1 MKNLKVVIQLMRTTT
16 IFNYLQSELIKR
28 GYNEFVDKDG
38 RLVFFDKDHQFI
50 TKIFSYDEDVS
61 KIVDDLFNGMFL
73 DDAVHYEH
81 LKKKF
86 LYHFINRQ
94 INRQTIE
101 SFKLELLSVF
111 MSNKTYINMVYED
124 LEDHILQKNISHSDN
139 EQNNNQVNS
148 GSTTSDNRSAFADL
162 PQSTANLDVNSTV
175 MQYPS
180 DNTISR
186 NKQTNQQETDGST
199 TNESHSENRSYQLDE
214 LFKSN
219 GVLENILNIFDVKC
233 FLQVW

>member
-1 MKNLKVVIQLMRTTT
+1 MMRTTT
-16 IFNYLQSELIKR
+16 IYNIIHSELIKR
-28 GYNEFVDKDG
+28 GYNEIVDDEG
-38 RLVFFDKDHQFI
+38 NLIYFDSDYQFM
-50 TKIFSYDEDVS
+50 TKIFSYDEDIS
-61 KIVDDLFNGMFL
+61 EIVNDLFNGNVL
-73 DDAVHYEH
+73 DDPVHDEH
-81 LKKKF
+81 FKRSF
-86 LYHFINRQ
+86 FYRFINRQ

-124 LEDHILQKNISHSDN
+124 LEDYILQKNISNSEN

-148 GSTTSDNRSAFADL
+148 GSTTSDNRSAFSDL

-175 MQYPS
+175 MQYTT

-186 NKQTNQQETDGST
+186 NRQTNQQQTDGST
-199 TNESHSENRSYQLDE
+199 TNESNSENRSYSLDE

>member
-1 MKNLKVVIQLMRTTT
+1 MRTTT
-16 IFNYLQSELIKR
+16 IYNIIHSELIKR
-28 GYNEFVDKDG
+28 GYNEIIDEDG
-38 RLVFFDKDHQFI
+38 NLIFFDNDLQFMS
-50 TKIFSYDEDVS
+50 KIFSYDEDIYE
-61 KIVDDLFNGMFL
+61 IVDDLFNGNVL
-73 DDAVHYEH
+73 DDPVHDEH
-81 LKKKF
+81 FKRNF
-86 LYHFINRQ
+86 FYRFINRQ

-111 MSNKTYINMVYED
+111 MSNKTYINMVYND
-124 LEDHILQKNISHSDN
+124 LEDHILQKNISSSDN
-139 EQNNNQVNS
+139 EQKNNQVNS

-162 PQSTANLDVNSTV
+162 PQSIANLDVNNTT

-186 NKQTNQQETDGST
+186 NKQTNQQQTDGST
-199 TNESHSENRSYQLDE
+199 TNESNSENRSYSLDE

>member
-1 MKNLKVVIQLMRTTT
+1 MMRTTT
-16 IFNYLQSELIKR
+16 IYNIIHSELIKR
-28 GYNEFVDKDG
+28 GYNEIVDDEG
-38 RLVFFDKDHQFI
+38 NLIYFDNDLQFMS
-50 TKIFSYDEDVS
+50 KIFSYDEDIS
-61 KIVDDLFNGMFL
+61 EIVDDLFNGNVL
-73 DDAVHYEH
+73 DDPVHDEH
-81 LKKKF
+81 FKRSF
-86 LYHFINRQ
+86 FYRFINRQ

-148 GSTTSDNRSAFADL
+148 GSTTTDNRSAFADL
-162 PQSTANLDVNSTV
+162 PQSTANLDVNNTT

-186 NKQTNQQETDGST
+186 SKQTNQQETDGST
-199 TNESHSENRSYQLDE
+199 TNESHSENRSYSLDE

-219 GVLENILNIFDVKC
+219 GVLENILNIFDIKC

>member
-1 MKNLKVVIQLMRTTT
+1 MMRTTT
-16 IFNYLQSELIKR
+16 IYNIIHSELIKR
-28 GYNEFVDKDG
+28 GYNEIVDDEG
-38 RLVFFDKDHQFI
+38 NLIYFDSDYQFM
-50 TKIFSYDEDVS
+50 TKIFSYDEDIS
-61 KIVDDLFNGMFL
+61 EIVNDLFNGNVL
-73 DDAVHYEH
+73 DDPVHDEH
-81 LKKKF
+81 FKRSF
-86 LYHFINRQ
+86 FYRFINRQ

-124 LEDHILQKNISHSDN
+124 LEDYILQKNISNSEN

-148 GSTTSDNRSAFADL
+148 GSTTSDNRSAFSDL

-175 MQYPS
+175 MQYPT

-186 NKQTNQQETDGST
+186 NKQTNQQQTDGST
-199 TNESHSENRSYQLDE
+199 TNESNSENRSYSLDE

>member
-1 MKNLKVVIQLMRTTT
+1 MRTTT
-16 IFNYLQSELIKR
+16 LFNFIQSELIKK

-38 RLVFFDKDHQFI
+38 NLVFFDTDHQFM

-61 KIVDDLFNGMFL
+61 DIVSDLFNGINL
-73 DDAVHYEH
+73 EDPVHDKH
-81 LKKKF
+81 FKKSF
-86 LYHFINRQ
+86 LYRFINRQ

-101 SFKLELLSVF
+101 AFKLELLSVF

-124 LEDHILQKNISHSDN
+124 LEDYILQKNISNSEN

-162 PQSTANLDVNSTV
+162 PQSSTNLDVNNTV

-199 TNESHSENRSYQLDE
+199 TNESNSENRSYSLDE

>member
-1 MKNLKVVIQLMRTTT
+1 MRTTT
-16 IFNYLQSELIKR
+16 IYNIVHSELIKK
-28 GYNEFVDKDG
+28 GLNEFVDEDDN
-38 RLVFFDKDHQFI
+38 LIYFDSDLQFMN
-50 TKIFSYDEDVS
+50 KIFSYDEDVYE
-61 KIVDDLFNGMFL
+61 IVDDLFNGMKL
-73 DDAVHYEH
+73 DDPVHDEH
-81 LKKKF
+81 FKRNF
-86 LYHFINRQ
+86 LYRFINRQ

-148 GSTTSDNRSAFADL
+148 GSTTTDNRSAFSDL
-162 PQSTANLDVNSTV
+162 PQSQSNLDVNDTSMSYAT
-175 MQYPS
+175 

-186 NKQTNQQETDGST
+186 NKQTNHQQTDGST
-199 TNESHSENRSYQLDE
+199 SNESNSENRSYSLDE

-219 GVLENILNIFDVKC
+219 GVLENILNIFDIKC
-233 FLQVW
+233 FLQVF

>member
-16 IFNYLQSELIKR
+16 IYNIVHSELIKR
-28 GYNEFVDKDG
+28 GYNEIIDEDG
-38 RLVFFDKDHQFI
+38 NLIFFDSDLQFMN
-50 TKIFSYDEDVS
+50 KIFSYDEDVS
-61 KIVDDLFNGMFL
+61 EIVDDLFNGNVL
-73 DDAVHYEH
+73 DDPEH
-81 LKKKF
+81 DDHFKRSFFFRF
-86 LYHFINRQ
+86 LNRQ

-124 LEDHILQKNISHSDN
+124 LEDHILQKNISSSDN
-139 EQNNNQVNS
+139 EQKNNQVNS

>member
-1 MKNLKVVIQLMRTTT
+1 MMRTTT
-16 IFNYLQSELIKR
+16 IYNIIHSELIKR
-28 GYNEFVDKDG
+28 GYNEFVNKDG
-38 RLVFFDKDHQFI
+38 HLVFFDSDYQFM
-50 TKIFSYDEDVS
+50 TKIFSYDEDIS
-61 KIVDDLFNGMFL
+61 EIVNDLFNGNVL
-73 DDAVHYEH
+73 DDPVHDEH
-81 LKKKF
+81 FKRNF
-86 LYHFINRQ
+86 FYRFINRQ

-186 NKQTNQQETDGST
+186 NKQTNQQQTDGST
-199 TNESHSENRSYQLDE
+199 TNESHSENRSYSLDE

>member
-1 MKNLKVVIQLMRTTT
+1 MRTTT
-16 IFNYLQSELIKR
+16 LFNFIQSELIKK
-28 GYNEFVDKDG
+28 GYNEFVDEDNN
-38 RLVFFDKDHQFI
+38 LVFFDTDHQFM

-61 KIVDDLFNGMFL
+61 DIVSDLFNGINL
-73 DDAVHYEH
+73 EDPVHDKH
-81 LKKKF
+81 FKKSF
-86 LYHFINRQ
+86 LYRFINRQ

-162 PQSTANLDVNSTV
+162 PQSTANLDVNNTT

-199 TNESHSENRSYQLDE
+199 TNESNSENKSYSLDE

>member
-1 MKNLKVVIQLMRTTT
+1 MMRTTT
-16 IFNYLQSELIKR
+16 IYNIIHSELIKR
-28 GYNEFVDKDG
+28 GYNEIVDDEG
-38 RLVFFDKDHQFI
+38 NLIYFDNDLQFMS
-50 TKIFSYDEDVS
+50 KIFSYDEDIS
-61 KIVDDLFNGMFL
+61 EIVDDLFNGNVL
-73 DDAVHYEH
+73 DDPVHDEH
-81 LKKKF
+81 FKRSF
-86 LYHFINRQ
+86 FYRFINRQ

-124 LEDHILQKNISHSDN
+124 LEDYILQKNISNSDN
-139 EQNNNQVNS
+139 EQKNNQVNS
-148 GSTTSDNRSAFADL
+148 GSTTTDNRSAFADL
-162 PQSTANLDVNSTV
+162 PQSTANLDVNNTT

-186 NKQTNQQETDGST
+186 SKQTNQQETDGST
-199 TNESHSENRSYQLDE
+199 TNETNSENRTYQLDE

>member
-1 MKNLKVVIQLMRTTT
+1 MRTTT

-28 GYNEFVDKDG
+28 GYNEFIDKDG

-61 KIVDDLFNGMFL
+61 EIVDDLFNGMKL
-73 DDAVHYEH
+73 EDPVNDEH
-81 LKKKF
+81 FKKNF
-86 LYHFINRQ
+86 LYRFINRQ

-101 SFKLELLSVF
+101 SFKLELISVF
-111 MSNKTYINMVYED
+111 MSNQKYINMVYTD
-124 LEDHILQKNISHSDN
+124 LEDYVLQKNVSNSDN
-139 EQNNNQVNS
+139 EQKNNQVNS

-162 PQSTANLDVNSTV
+162 PQSTANLDVNNTT

-186 NKQTNQQETDGST
+186 NKQTNQQQTDGST
-199 TNESHSENRSYQLDE
+199 TNESNSENKSYQLDE
-214 LFKSN
+214 LFKTS
-219 GVLENILNIFDVKC
+219 GVLENIFNIFDVKC